1 MPSLPQSVL
10 LETFIDSDNSI
21 LICPKSYFALIKQCC
36 LILFLSL
43 YSLVS
48 PQTLFS
54 RAGNTFLL
62 YLSEKQE
69 RIQKPPMM
77 TYKHIIVDTGA
88 LTHSCPRFC
97 PFVLFCSISIC
108 SLSLF
113 IAVISFFVLHKFQIF
128 SLRENMHVSLSSKNE
143 DMSLML
149 ENHKGGLKGFQPV

>member
-1 MPSLPQSVL
+1 MRRCFYILSCVPSLPQSVL

-43 YSLVS
+43 YSLVF

-77 TYKHIIVDTGA
+77 TYKDIIVDTGA
-88 LTHSCPRFC
+88 LTHSCPHFC
-97 PFVLFCSISIC
+97 PFVLFALSVFAPSR
-108 SLSLF
+108 SLSL
-113 IAVISFFVLHKFQIF
+113 SFHVLFCT
-128 SLRENMHVSLSSKNE
+128 SSRYFLWE
-143 DMSLML
+143 RICMCL
-149 ENHKGGLKGFQPV
+149 